1 MGEKSYHSDRRSKV
15 SRRAVLKRGL
25 ASSIVGVGG
34 LTGQVAA
41 AERSTGGNTE
51 ITIVARGDEPV
62 VTQTVPR
69 AWYEHVSAVD
79 RAARVLA
86 DRFVGTQGVEHLR
99 RVRTEG
105 NIEGHGRLGVA
116 VLVGDDGAADSIPAE
131 INGVSVEARHAKPQT
146 FTDDLGNVGSTSCT
160 TESGKEEEES
170 SIPGG
175 VAVKPNSDKQP
186 TTTTCKARKNGTDYL
201 LTCAHMLF
209 DGGSVCDG
217 FGEQI
222 YSEIIHPTSETT
234 DQIIGNVV
242 ETSTAEYDYALA
254 EATEEISSVSRDID
268 GYSGSVSGH
277 VTADGFSYL
286 LSNNDSETLYR
297 SGIKTGLS
305 EGPVTAVSFD
315 DQITWKWGECSRG
328 HRFECDVGVIG
339 GDSGGTFFFPYYEA
353 GSLKLA
359 VAGIQSTGKDKNLP
373 DHDND
378 CTTFDESVA
387 IRADQ
392 LHEQKGIDFYGF
404 GRGGY

>member
-1 MGEKSYHSDRRSKV
+1 MRDELHHSNGQSKV
-15 SRRAVLKRGL
+15 SRRTVLKRGL

-34 LTGQVAA
+34 PTSQVVA
-41 AERSTGGNTE
+41 AERSTGGDTE
-51 ITIVARGDEPV
+51 ITVVARGDEPV

-105 NIEGHGRLGVA
+105 NIKGHGRLGVA
-116 VLVGDDGAADSIPAE
+116 VLVGDDGPADSIPAE
-131 INGVSVEARHAKPQT
+131 INGVSVESRHAKPQT
-146 FTDDLGNVGSTSCT
+146 FTDLGSTDCQIV
-160 TESGKEEEES
+160 SGKEEEES

-175 VAVKPNSDKQP
+175 VAVGPRDPNHDGSEA
-186 TTTTCKARKNGTDYL
+186 TVTCKARKDGTDYL
-201 LTCAHMLF
+201 LTCAHFLF
-209 DGGSVCDG
+209 SGGSVCDG
-217 FGEQI
+217 FGDQVHSEVSHSTGESEQV
-222 YSEIIHPTSETT
+222 
-234 DQIIGNVV
+234 IGNVV
-242 ETSTAEYDYALA
+242 EASTAEYDYALA

-277 VTADGFSYL
+277 VTGDGFSYL

-315 DQITWKWGECSRG
+315 DEITWKDGTCSRG
-328 HRFECDVGVIG
+328 HRFECDVGVIS
-339 GDSGGTFFFPYYEA
+339 GDSGGPFFFPYYEA

-359 VAGIQSTGKDKNLP
+359 VAGIQSTGKDSAIYTHCDGEWN
-373 DHDND
+373 
-378 CTTFDESVA
+378 ESVA

-392 LHEQKGIDFYGF
+392 LHEQKDIDFYGF
-404 GRGGY
+404 GWGGY